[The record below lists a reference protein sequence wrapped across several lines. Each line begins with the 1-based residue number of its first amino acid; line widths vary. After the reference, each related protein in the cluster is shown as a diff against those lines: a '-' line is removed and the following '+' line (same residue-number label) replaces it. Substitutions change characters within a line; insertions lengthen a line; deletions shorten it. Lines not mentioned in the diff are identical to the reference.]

1 MAFDWGSKKGDE
13 KSLMLE
19 LAKAQVK
26 CELYEEQIVNLNK
39 QVERLQEALVASV
52 APRAYDQIQM
62 DKAEP
67 SATDPKRAQKE
78 EEDRVLKEYME
89 AVEGPTFKDADDL
102 ISSLGALIGV
112 NPGSDSIHGNSE
124 S

>member
-1 MAFDWGSKKGDE
+1 MAMFGKGDT
-13 KSLMLE
+13 KDALME

-26 CELYEEQIVNLNK
+26 CELYEEMITNLNK

-62 DKAEP
+62 DKADTTEP
-67 SATDPKRAQKE
+67 DPKRAIKE

-102 ISSLGALIGV
+102 VSSLGALIGV
-112 NPGSDSIHGNSE
+112 NPGRDSLHSNSE

>member
-1 MAFDWGSKKGDE
+1 MGFLDGKKGPE
-13 KSLMLE
+13 RELLLE

-26 CELYEEQIVNLNK
+26 CELYEEQIANLNK

-62 DKAEP
+62 DKVDTTEP
-67 SATDPKRAQKE
+67 DPKRAIKE

-112 NPGSDSIHGNSE
+112 NPGRDSLHSNSE

>member
-26 CELYEEQIVNLNK
+26 CELYEEMISNLNK

-62 DKAEP
+62 DKVDTTDP
-67 SATDPKRAQKE
+67 DPKRAIKE

-102 ISSLGALIGV
+102 VSSLGALIGV
-112 NPGSDSIHGNSE
+112 NPGRDSLHSNSE

>member
-1 MAFDWGSKKGDE
+1 MGFLDGKKSED
-13 KSLMLE
+13 KSLMME

-26 CELYEEQIVNLNK
+26 NELYEEQILNLNK

-52 APRAYDQIQM
+52 APRAYDQIQI
-62 DKAEP
+62 DKTEP
-67 SATDPKRAQKE
+67 ATVDPKRE
-78 EEDRVLKEYME
+78 VREIEDRVLKDYME

-102 ISSLGALIGV
+102 IASLGALIGV
-112 NPGSDSIHGNSE
+112 NHGNDSLHSNSE

>member
-1 MAFDWGSKKGDE
+1 MAFDWGKKGDE

-62 DKAEP
+62 DKSEP
-67 SATDPKRAQKE
+67 SEPDTKRAQRD

-102 ISSLGALIGV
+102 VASLSALIGV
-112 NPGSDSIHGNSE
+112 NPGKDSLHSNSE